1 MTSSEIA
8 ARLRVT
14 SETVRQWSARF
25 EAHLSA
31 GATPTESRAQ
41 RRYNEDDAAVLA
53 YVAQQR
59 AEGLTFEAIEE
70 QLTEGARG
78 ELPEEEAREE
88 QGWGAAE
95 LPPVPVLVVQLRG
108 AQIELQHTAA
118 ERDRLRDELR
128 ETQQR
133 ERDALERAARA
144 EGKLEVYEALS
155 TPQAPL
161 QRTTD
166 GKAGASGDT
175 PAPVEERPHRSLW
188 VRLFGRES

>member
-14 SETVRQWSARF
+14 SETVRQWSSRF

-78 ELPEEEAREE
+78 ELPAGEASEGQE
-88 QGWGAAE
+88 WEAAE

-144 EGKLEVYEALS
+144 EGRLEERDAQNAREAPS
-155 TPQAPL
+155 V
-161 QRTTD
+161 
-166 GKAGASGDT
+166 
-175 PAPVEERPHRSLW
+175 PVEERNAAPREEERERRGFW
-188 VRLFGRES
+188 ARLFGREP

>member
-14 SETVRQWSARF
+14 SETVRQWSTRF

-78 ELPEEEAREE
+78 ELPEGEASEGE
-88 QGWGAAE
+88 GWEAAE

-108 AQIELQHTAA
+108 VQIELQHTAA
-118 ERDRLRDELR
+118 ELTRVRDELR

-144 EGKLEVYEALS
+144 EG
-155 TPQAPL
+155 
-161 QRTTD
+161 RM
-166 GKAGASGDT
+166 
-175 PAPVEERPHRSLW
+175 EERDAREARETLGATGSTTGSGGTKAVPEEEPPPRSLW
-188 VRLFGRES
+188 ARLWGR